1 MEKTIE
7 ARWFVLRKTVARG
20 GWDRISKEGKK
31 ERRDDLSDNELEEE
45 VIGVETKLESDS
57 EENTRRKRKKSTKK
71 EVRTRKVQFD
81 DKGKKGRK
89 ELEQVDELTRKL
101 L

>member
-1 MEKTIE
+1 M
-7 ARWFVLRKTVARG
+7 
-20 GWDRISKEGKK
+20 
-31 ERRDDLSDNELEEE
+31 N
-45 VIGVETKLESDS
+45 S
-57 EENTRRKRKKSTKK
+57 EEDARRKGKKSTKK

-81 DKGKKGRK
+81 NKGKKERE